1 MNSRPEE
8 LERFKTEIDLRYLA
22 ADFGYQISHRESSA
36 SGTVMRGVDG
46 SKIRVTRGTDG
57 HYVYWNAHDDLDSG
71 SVVDFIQKRTGANLG
86 QVRKQ
91 LRPWIGGG
99 WNPHRPPP
107 LSCELPELV
116 PIARDLAAVQAQV
129 DGMARLVRGQHR
141 YLNDRRGIPAETIAH
156 PRFCE
161 RVRVDDRG
169 NAAFI
174 HINRDGVSGFE
185 LKNYK
190 FTGFSKAGAKG
201 LFASA
206 CYPDD
211 HCLVFGEAAIDVLSY
226 ATLEGLDRT
235 RFVSL
240 SGQPSPAQLELARAA
255 MLKQPSGEVVL
266 AFDNDEGGDKLGDR
280 FMEMFGE
287 VGRDDLSLRLHRPET
302 RGFDWNEELNT
313 AQPEQEPPSPT

>member
-1 MNSRPEE
+1 M
-8 LERFKTEIDLRYLA
+8 
-22 ADFGYQISHRESSA
+22 
-36 SGTVMRGVDG
+36 
-46 SKIRVTRGTDG
+46 
-57 HYVYWNAHDDLDSG
+57 
-71 SVVDFIQKRTGANLG
+71 
-86 QVRKQ
+86 
-91 LRPWIGGG
+91 
-99 WNPHRPPP
+99 
-107 LSCELPELV
+107 V

-280 FMEMFGE
+280 FTEMFGG

-313 AQPEQEPPSPT
+313 AEPEQEPPPPPSGLCAAVSAPAAMGLCGQASCRTCSTGDLGGGVSTRSGRWSEPMGIAHSEGALRSRKALNPCIRSGSVIRCSRGERVHTCK